1 MIDIALLF
9 GKLLFLVLLY
19 LFLFAAVRSG
29 LGAMMASSPKRQAG
43 PLSLVVAAGPPELV
57 GVRVPLSDKVTI
69 GRAAGND
76 VVIGDDF
83 VSSHHVEIDPS
94 PRGPV
99 LEDLEST
106 NGTIVNGKTVG
117 YPVPL
122 RTGDLVEIGRVKLR
136 VERL

>member
-19 LFLFAAVRSG
+19 LFLFAAIRSG
-29 LGAMMASSPKRQAG
+29 LGSMMSVSPKKQVG
-43 PLSLVVAAGPPELV
+43 PLALVVAAGPPELV
-57 GVRVPLSDKVTI
+57 GIRVPLTERVTI
-69 GRAAGND
+69 GRAAGSD
-76 VVIGDDF
+76 IVIADDF
-83 VSSHHVEIDPS
+83 VSSRHAAIDPS

-122 RTGDLVEIGRVKLR
+122 RGGDLVEIGRVKLR

>member
-1 MIDIALLF
+1 MIDVTLLF

-19 LFLFAAVRSG
+19 AFLFAAVRSG
-29 LGAMMASSPKRQAG
+29 LGTVMAAAPKKQAG
-43 PLSLVVAAGPPELV
+43 PLALLVSAGPPELV
-57 GVRVPLSDKVTI
+57 GVRIPLSAEVTI
-69 GRAAGND
+69 GRTADND
-76 VVIGDDF
+76 LAIADDF
-83 VSSHHVEIDPS
+83 VSSHHAKITPG

-106 NGTIVNGKTVG
+106 NGTVVGGKTVG

-122 RTGDLVEIGRVKLR
+122 RAGDLVEIGTVKLK